1 MGETNKSI
9 KRRLAD
15 VKFKQTFVTQSEYDE
30 AIEGLDEDKS
40 KELRLGIMNKLKEA
54 TFKSKYYILTKY
66 YTIHK

>member
-1 MGETNKSI
+1 MGWTNKSI

-30 AIEGLDEDKS
+30 AIEGLDEDKI
-40 KELRLGIMNKLKEA
+40 KELRLGIINKLKEA
-54 TFKSKYYILTKY
+54 IFKGKYYILTKY